1 MPSLTDTL
9 TASLS
14 SVTSVF
20 IASVV
25 TAEHQEQYAQKGYFV
40 LERVIPPAH
49 LELLRAECGKL
60 MQAMDAKMEDANTD
74 HMGLNL
80 RQSRYFL
87 SAWHQS
93 EAIKEFV
100 FSALMADICRALL
113 GPTAYLSFEQFV
125 VKFPE
130 KGMQFAWHQD
140 SGYVPFPHRPYVSCW
155 CTLDDVTEENG
166 TVYLLPYD
174 RAGTRDRVEH
184 ARDTATNDLVGYNGS
199 DPGDP
204 VIAPA
209 GSIAIFSSTL
219 FHRSGLNGSQG
230 IRRIFLPQYS
240 AEPIVKPDG
249 SGPMYIAEPI
259 LKDNVRVAGI

>member
-1 MPSLTDTL
+1 MPSLTDTV
-9 TASLS
+9 S
-14 SVTSVF
+14 
-20 IASVV
+20 ASVV
-25 TAEHQEQYAQKGYFV
+25 TPEQQEQFVQKGFFV
-40 LERVIPPAH
+40 LERVIPPTH
-49 LELLRAECGKL
+49 LALLRVECEKL
-60 MQAMDAKMEDANTD
+60 MLAMDAKMEAAGTD
-74 HMGLNL
+74 HMGLNF
-80 RQSRYFL
+80 RRSRYFL

-93 EAIKEFV
+93 EPIKEFV
-100 FSALMADICRALL
+100 FSDLMADICRALL
-113 GPTAYLSFEQFV
+113 GPTAYLAFEQFV

-174 RAGTRDRVEH
+174 RAVSRERVEH
-184 ARDTATNDLVGYNGS
+184 VRDAATNDLVGYNGN

-209 GSIAIFSSTL
+209 GSIAVFSSTL

-230 IRRIFLPQYS
+230 MRRIFLPQYT
-240 AEPIVKPDG
+240 
-249 SGPMYIAEPI
+249 AEPI
-259 LKDNVRVAGI
+259 LKADGSGPIHLAEPFLKDDVRVAGV